1 MKKKHQNKA
10 WSITE
15 HDTMQWC
22 NLPEKPCSP
31 NGQMMTSSSYPFF
44 RFVFHRLLTEWRS
57 LGRFTLEKGIW
68 RRLITLPIGSIRPR
82 RLAPIW
88 WPAVWEWSSPRCSS
102 LCLWHMAA
110 QRCLHLPWC
119 RWLLCSKHTEV
130 PLLQPPQNLDPKEAI
145 LTWAHKVHWKS
156 NPVTDQAWN
165 GESCLQY
172 ISIDCKTSLS
182 QHDNEHIM
190 SLWESLT
197 KYQTITFTIH
207 NSDEWSWLPTGFISS
222 WSGCS

>member
-1 MKKKHQNKA
+1 MRQGEFFLMTICRFKLKHINEKEHQNKA

-22 NLPEKPCSP
+22 NLPDKPCSP

-88 WPAVWEWSSPRCSS
+88 WPAVWEWSSPWCSS
-102 LCLWHMAA
+102 LYLWHMAA

-156 NPVTDQAWN
+156 NPVADQAWS
-165 GESCLQY
+165 GESYLQY
-172 ISIDCKTSLS
+172 ISIDCR
-182 QHDNEHIM
+182 DIP
-190 SLWESLT
+190 
-197 KYQTITFTIH
+197 ITTWQWAHHVLIRVTQKVPDH
-207 NSDEWSWLPTGFISS
+207 HLHHS
-222 WSGCS
+222 

>member
-1 MKKKHQNKA
+1 MKKIQNKA

-22 NLPEKPCSP
+22 NLPDKPCSP

-44 RFVFHRLLTEWRS
+44 RFVFHSLLTEWRS
-57 LGRFTLEKGIW
+57 LGSFTLEKGIW

-88 WPAVWEWSSPRCSS
+88 WPAVWEWSSPWCSS
-102 LCLWHMAA
+102 LCLWDMAA

-156 NPVTDQAWN
+156 NPVTDQAWS

-172 ISIDCKTSLS
+172 ISIDCRGFP
-182 QHDNEHIM
+182 
-190 SLWESLT
+190 
-197 KYQTITFTIH
+197 ITTWQWAH
-207 NSDEWSWLPTGFISS
+207 HVLMRVTHKVPDHHLHHS
-222 WSGCS
+222 